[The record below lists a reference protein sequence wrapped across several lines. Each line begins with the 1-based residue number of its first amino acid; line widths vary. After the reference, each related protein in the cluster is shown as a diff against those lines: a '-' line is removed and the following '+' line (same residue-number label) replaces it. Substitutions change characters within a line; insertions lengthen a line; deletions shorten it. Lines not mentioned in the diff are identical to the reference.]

1 MHCLMVKVWC
11 KFEVIEQ
18 KPQMLTEFRNHGITF
33 AGGIKTMFC
42 RGGGGEGS
50 IMIYPKMN
58 ENFEYSYPLIT
69 CSLSFKIS
77 GLAG

>member
-1 MHCLMVKVWC
+1 
-11 KFEVIEQ
+11 
-18 KPQMLTEFRNHGITF
+18 MLTEFRNHGITF
-33 AGGIKTMFC
+33 AGGIKTTFC
-42 RGGGGEGS
+42 RGGGGGGEYND
-50 IMIYPKMN
+50 IPQN